1 MNIREFLGTIPF
13 FSEVLD
19 ARQLD
24 RLAAGTRR
32 REYER
37 GAVLIRE
44 DDLGESMF
52 ALIGGTVEVAVHD
65 DGKDRHVA
73 TLNAGQIVG
82 EMSLLTG
89 ARRSATVTAT
99 SPVSALEI
107 PKPALQPLIDD
118 SPVLCEHFAMMLDK
132 RQQELDRIYGSGFW
146 SIFGMPRSQLSNV
159 MRTFFGGGV

>member
-13 FSEVLD
+13 FAEVLD
-19 ARQLD
+19 TRQLD
-24 RLAAGTRR
+24 ALAAGTRR
-32 REYER
+32 RDYDR

-52 ALIGGTVEVAVHD
+52 ALIGGTVEVSVHD
-65 DGKDRHVA
+65 TGKERHVA
-73 TLNAGQIVG
+73 ALNAGQIVG

-89 ARRSATVTAT
+89 ARRSATVTAA

-107 PKPALQPLIDD
+107 PKSALQPLIAA
-118 SPVLCEHFAMMLDK
+118 SPILCEHFATVLDK
-132 RQQELDRIYGSGFW
+132 RQHELDRIYGSGFW

>member
-24 RLAAGTRR
+24 ALAANAHR
-32 REYER
+32 REYQK
-37 GAVLIRE
+37 GGVLIRE

-52 ALIGGTVEVAVHD
+52 ALIGGSVEVSVHD
-65 DGKDRHVA
+65 TGKERHVA
-73 TLNAGQIVG
+73 SLDAGQIVG

-99 SPVSALEI
+99 SPVAAIEI
-107 PKPALQPLIDD
+107 PKSALQPLIDA
-118 SPVLCEHFAMMLDK
+118 SPMLCEHFAVMLDK
-132 RQQELDRIYGSGFW
+132 RQHELDRVYGSGFW
-146 SIFGMPRSQLSNV
+146 SIFGMPRSELSQV
-159 MRTFFGGGV
+159 MRTFFGGGT